1 MSNWSIWDSKRNRTL
16 TTIGTATY
24 GTSTYNLIYEGGLGQ
39 KGLIWLDYTNAGD
52 TWSNQMSWADGLNNE
67 LTYTLRTGITVSWL
81 GGWRLPSVNEM
92 EHLYYH
98 SLGNSDDLNQPI
110 NTGPFHRLLTGD
122 STPYWAGDKSPPNIY
137 LFTPKGSLLG
147 SQTGAGDWSALA
159 VRGGQVGTATVPEPS
174 TLLLFGSGLVGLGG
188 VAWRRNGKNNACT
201 QPHPTTYRG
210 HLC

>member
-1 MSNWSIWDSKRNRTL
+1 MIKRGMLLMLFVCLIGLSGIANAIAPL
-16 TTIGTATY
+16 TTIGIATY

-110 NTGPFHRLLTGD
+110 N
-122 STPYWAGDKSPPNIY
+122 
-137 LFTPKGSLLG
+137 
-147 SQTGAGDWSALA
+147 
-159 VRGGQVGTATVPEPS
+159 
-174 TLLLFGSGLVGLGG
+174 
-188 VAWRRNGKNNACT
+188 
-201 QPHPTTYRG
+201 
-210 HLC
+210 